1 MPELVIVEVVALVI
15 AGTITTFVGG
25 RWVLLVGVLAPF
37 ALGLLF
43 AIAEAADEPSA
54 YIDFSP
60 GEMFGFGL
68 IAGVIVLP
76 GWMTG
81 VLVGTAVRTLITHR
95 VERRPIH

>member
-1 MPELVIVEVVALVI
+1 MAELLIIEVVALVI

-25 RWVLLVGVLAPF
+25 RWVLLVGVVAPF
-37 ALGLLF
+37 ALGLFF

-60 GEMFGFGL
+60 AEMFGFGL

-81 VLVGTAVRTLITHR
+81 VLVGTAVRAVVTHR
-95 VERRPIH
+95 VERGPLH